1 MADNPPAERFK
12 ALQAEYSAFYEI
24 RNHPKP
30 DVEYEDWKRR
40 LNAGEKRAWAGR
52 LTEQANRVFPLIAE
66 LKEELKTDR
75 PYHELQSFFR
85 EDVRD
90 LGRELEQYGFRPQQP
105 EVN

>member
-1 MADNPPAERFK
+1 MTELTERFRT
-12 ALQAEYSAFYEI
+12 LQDEYRAFYEI

-30 DVEYEDWKRR
+30 GVEYEDWKRR
-40 LNAGEKRAWAGR
+40 LSAGEKRVWAGR

-66 LKEELKTDR
+66 LKGDLKHER

-90 LGRELEQYGFRPQQP
+90 LEQELEKYGFRPQHP